1 LTAEAHLASLE
12 DSGALQMEI
21 QGWVHIV
28 VFLQDCLRQLPPK
41 ENLLPLQLDW
51 KDLPKE
57 KAIPCEN
64 WFQKEVVNR
73 MKTVN
78 VELVPDLVGERNQ
91 E

>member
-1 LTAEAHLASLE
+1 
-12 DSGALQMEI
+12 MEI

-73 MKTVN
+73 KKTVN